1 MGKAMDTH
9 MNICILGGNGNI
21 GSAIARLALTEGH
34 QVTVVTRSTGTRNL
48 TDGVQHLVCDRDDAA
63 ALKQT
68 LGGLKFDVV
77 IDQVCFEVSQVEQ
90 LFSAMG
96 DGIGHY
102 IFTSSSQVYERPFQ
116 YLPITEDHPCE
127 RAKELGTGYRK
138 RKVEKYL
145 LGLKAQGKGP
155 NFTIIRPSLTFDK
168 EILLIGFL
176 AKDYTLIHRLE
187 NQLPLMCPN
196 AGQSAWTI
204 THSDDIATG
213 YVGCV
218 GNSKTYGETYHL
230 TSDHYYTWETIF
242 RTAAKVFNT
251 PQPNLVFINGDDLP
265 KLVPDDPRIKIM
277 KTDKQYAAI
286 FDNRKAKRD
295 IPSFKAAATL
305 EDILL
310 QTKEWFAQNPD
321 KQTIDNEAMA
331 LEDKICQIYANAH
344 QKFIEQAAA
353 EIAAS

>member
-1 MGKAMDTH
+1 
-9 MNICILGGNGNI
+9 MNICIIGGNGNI
-21 GSAIARLALTEGH
+21 GSAISRLALAQGH
-34 QVTVVTRSTGTRNL
+34 QVTVVTRSHGTRNL
-48 TDGVQHLVCDRDDAA
+48 TEGVKHLVCDRDDAHA
-63 ALKQT
+63 VKQT

-77 IDQVCFEVSQVEQ
+77 IDQVCFEVSQVEM
-90 LFSAMG
+90 LFDALS

-116 YLPITEDHPCE
+116 YLPITEEHPCE

-138 RKVEKYL
+138 RCVEKYL
-145 LGLKAQGKGP
+145 LELKAQNKGP

-196 AGQSAWTI
+196 AGQSIWTI

-213 YVGCV
+213 YLGCF
-218 GNSKTYGETYHL
+218 GNNKTYGEIYHL
-230 TSDHYYTWETIF
+230 TSEHAYTWETIF

-251 PQPNLVFINGDDLP
+251 PKPNLVFINGDDLP
-265 KLVPDDPRIKIM
+265 KIVPDDPRIKIM

-286 FDNRKAKRD
+286 FDNSKAKGD
-295 IPSFKAAATL
+295 IPSFEAETTL
-305 EDILL
+305 EEILL
-310 QTKEWFAQNPD
+310 HSKDWFEQNPEKKTVND
-321 KQTIDNEAMA
+321 EAMA
-331 LEDKICQIYANAH
+331 LEDKICHVYAAVH
-344 QKFIEQAAA
+344 DEMIKQVAKGITEG
-353 EIAAS
+353 